1 MSLVIPLFVPLTKN
15 NLRKKLVFLAAI
27 AVMSVTAVKAQEI
40 RLGVKG
46 GVNFATFS
54 GDNLGDVKSRTGFH
68 LGGLVEIPVTE
79 RFSVQ
84 PEILYSAQGAEYRT
98 SGTDLLGSYE
108 DKRTEK
114 LDYISVPVMAKFYV
128 VDGLAIEAGPQISF
142 LTSEKWEV
150 QRKQNGNT
158 ASIDGESNNR
168 SSIDFSLG
176 AGASYRLP
184 MGVFFGARYNF
195 GLTNV
200 NDGEFKDD
208 NKIHNNVFQ
217 LSAGYSF

>member
-1 MSLVIPLFVPLTKN
+1 M
-15 NLRKKLVFLAAI
+15 KKLVFLAAI
-27 AVMSVTAVKAQEI
+27 AAMSFTTINAQEV

-46 GVNFATFS
+46 GVNFATLS
-54 GDNLGDVKSRTGFH
+54 GDHLGDIKSRTGFH

-79 RFSVQ
+79 RFAVQ
-84 PEILYSAQGAEYRT
+84 PEILYSAQGAEYKE
-98 SGTDLLGSYE
+98 SGQESGVDYSYE
-108 DKRTEK
+108 YKNK

-142 LTSEKWEV
+142 LTSSK
-150 QRKQNGNT
+150 
-158 ASIDGESNNR
+158 GEYEGTMGGITVSGD
-168 SSIDFSLG
+168 SDLEDISTIDFSLG

-195 GLTNV
+195 GLSNV
-200 NDGEFKDD
+200 YDGDNAD
-208 NKIHNNVFQ
+208 NNKIHNNVFQ

>member
-1 MSLVIPLFVPLTKN
+1 M
-15 NLRKKLVFLAAI
+15 
-27 AVMSVTAVKAQEI
+27 
-40 RLGVKG
+40 
-46 GVNFATFS
+46 
-54 GDNLGDVKSRTGFH
+54 KSRTGFH

-84 PEILYSAQGAEYRT
+84 PEILYSAQGAEYR
-98 SGTDLLGSYE
+98 
-108 DKRTEK
+108 DKGAGYDYTVTQK

-128 VDGLAIEAGPQISF
+128 IDGLAIEAGPQVSF
-142 LTSEKWEV
+142 LTSAK
-150 QRKQNGNT
+150 
-158 ASIDGESNNR
+158 GEFEGTSGGVTV
-168 SSIDFSLG
+168 SGEEDLDDVSKIDFALG
-176 AGASYRLP
+176 AGVSYRLP

>member
-1 MSLVIPLFVPLTKN
+1 M
-15 NLRKKLVFLAAI
+15 KKLVFLAAI
-27 AVMSVTAVKAQEI
+27 AAMSFTTINAQEV

-46 GVNFATFS
+46 GVNFATLS
-54 GDNLGDVKSRTGFH
+54 GDHLGDIKSRTGFH

-79 RFSVQ
+79 RFAVQ
-84 PEILYSAQGAEYRT
+84 PEILYSAQGAEYKE
-98 SGTDLLGSYE
+98 SGQESGVDYSYE
-108 DKRTEK
+108 YKNK

-142 LTSEKWEV
+142 LTSSK
-150 QRKQNGNT
+150 
-158 ASIDGESNNR
+158 GEYEGTMGGITVSGD
-168 SSIDFSLG
+168 SDLEDISTIDFSLG

-195 GLTNV
+195 GLSNV
-200 NDGEFKDD
+200 YDGDNADD

>member
-1 MSLVIPLFVPLTKN
+1 M
-15 NLRKKLVFLAAI
+15 KKLVFLAAI
-27 AVMSVTAVKAQEI
+27 AAMSFTTIHAQEV

-46 GVNFATFS
+46 GVNFATLK
-54 GDNLGDVKSRTGFH
+54 GDNLGDIKSRTGFH

-79 RFSVQ
+79 RFAVQ
-84 PEILYSAQGAEYRT
+84 PEVLYSAQGAEYRE
-98 SGTDLLGSYE
+98 SGQEGGVNYSYE
-108 DKRTEK
+108 YKNK
-114 LDYISVPVMAKFYV
+114 LDYISVPIMAKFYV
-128 VDGLAIEAGPQISF
+128 IDGLAIEAGPQISF
-142 LTSEKWEV
+142 LTSSKSEYEGTMGGITV
-150 QRKQNGNT
+150 SGDSDLDDIST
-158 ASIDGESNNR
+158 
-168 SSIDFSLG
+168 IDFSLG

-200 NDGEFKDD
+200 YDGDNADD